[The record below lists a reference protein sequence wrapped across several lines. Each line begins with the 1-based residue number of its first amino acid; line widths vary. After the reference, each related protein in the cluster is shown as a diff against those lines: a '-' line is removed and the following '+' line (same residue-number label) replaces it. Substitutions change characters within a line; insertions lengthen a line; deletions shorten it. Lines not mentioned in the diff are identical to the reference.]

1 MTNLN
6 FRLAQSADI
15 PQLIDLINKS
25 YREQQGRSWTTE
37 LEWVKGQRITEHQLE
52 EQLQFAN
59 SILLV
64 AEANS
69 SKIVACIG
77 LTFEN
82 NQVEVGTFCTDPHV
96 QNMRIGRSVLEY
108 AEQYALKEDP
118 HLTKAVMHV
127 LDVRSELIAY
137 YERRGYVKTGNEQP
151 YPVEANVG
159 VPRVPIKLVEM
170 KKDLI

>member
-6 FRLAQSADI
+6 FRLAQFADI
-15 PQLIDLINKS
+15 PQLVDLINTS

-37 LEWVKGQRITEHQLE
+37 LEFVKGQRITEHQLE
-52 EQLQFAN
+52 EQLQLSN
-59 SILLV
+59 STLLV
-64 AEANS
+64 GETNS

-96 QNMRIGRSVLEY
+96 QNMRVGRSVLEY
-108 AEQYALKEDP
+108 AEQYALKQAP
-118 HLTKAVMHV
+118 YLVNAVMHV

-137 YERRGYVKTGNEQP
+137 YERRGYAKTGNEQP
-151 YPVEANVG
+151 YPVEADVG
-159 VPRVPIKLVEM
+159 GPIVPIKLIEM
-170 KKDLI
+170 KKDLK

>member
-1 MTNLN
+1 MIEET
-6 FRLAQSADI
+6 SASK
-15 PQLIDLINKS
+15 LI
-25 YREQQGRSWTTE
+25 
-37 LEWVKGQRITEHQLE
+37 
-52 EQLQFAN
+52 
-59 SILLV
+59 
-64 AEANS
+64 
-69 SKIVACIG
+69 ACIG

-82 NQVEVGTFCTDPHV
+82 NQVEIGTFCTDPQV
-96 QNMRIGRSVLEY
+96 QNMRVGRSVLEY

-118 HLTKAVMHV
+118 HLTNAVMYV

>member
-6 FRLAQSADI
+6 FRLAQFADI

-118 HLTKAVMHV
+118 HLVNAVMYV

-159 VPRVPIKLVEM
+159 VPMVPIKLIEM
-170 KKDLI
+170 KKDLK

>member
-6 FRLAQSADI
+6 FRLAQFADI
-15 PQLIDLINKS
+15 PQLVDLINTS

-37 LEWVKGQRITEHQLE
+37 LEFVKGQRITEHQLE
-52 EQLQFAN
+52 EQLQLSN
-59 SILLV
+59 STLLV
-64 AEANS
+64 GETNS

-96 QNMRIGRSVLEY
+96 QNMRVGRSVLEY
-108 AEQYALKEDP
+108 AEQYALKEVP
-118 HLTKAVMHV
+118 HLTNAVMYV

-137 YERRGYVKTGNEQP
+137 YERRGYVKTDNEQP

-159 VPRVPIKLVEM
+159 VPIVPIKLIEM
-170 KKDLI
+170 KKDLK

>member
-1 MTNLN
+1 MNYLN
-6 FRLAQSADI
+6 FRLSSFADI
-15 PQLIDLINKS
+15 PQLVDLINKS
-25 YREQQGRSWTTE
+25 YRKQQGRSWTTE
-37 LEWVKGQRITEHQLE
+37 LEWVKGLRITEHQLE
-52 EQLQFAN
+52 EQLQLRN
-59 SILLV
+59 STLLI
-64 AEANS
+64 AETEF

-82 NQVEVGTFCTDPHV
+82 SQVEIGTFCTDPQV
-96 QNMRIGRSVLEY
+96 QNMRVGRSVLEY

-118 HLTKAVMHV
+118 HLTNAVMYV
-127 LDVRSELIAY
+127 LDIRSELIAY

-159 VPRVPIKLVEM
+159 VPKVPIKLVEM

>member
-6 FRLAQSADI
+6 FRLAQFDDI
-15 PQLIDLINKS
+15 PQLVDLINKS

-37 LEWVKGQRITEHQLE
+37 LEFVKGQRITEHQLE
-52 EQLQFAN
+52 EQLQLSN
-59 SILLV
+59 STLLV
-64 AEANS
+64 GETNS

-96 QNMRIGRSVLEY
+96 QNMRVGRSVLEY
-108 AEQYALKEDP
+108 AEQYALKQAP
-118 HLTKAVMHV
+118 YLVNAVMHV

-137 YERRGYVKTGNEQP
+137 YERRGYAKTGNEQP

-159 VPRVPIKLVEM
+159 VPTVPIKLIEM
-170 KKDLI
+170 KKDLK

>member
-1 MTNLN
+1 MNNLN
-6 FRLAQSADI
+6 FRLAQFSDI
-15 PQLIDLINKS
+15 PQLVDLINKS
-25 YREQQGRSWTTE
+25 YREQQHRSWTTE
-37 LEWVKGQRITEHQLE
+37 LEWVKGQRITKHQLE
-52 EQLQFAN
+52 EQLQFEN
-59 SILLV
+59 STLLV
-64 AEANS
+64 AQTNF

-82 NQVEVGTFCTDPHV
+82 KQVEIGTFCTDPQV
-96 QNMRIGRSVLEY
+96 QNMRVGRSVLEY

-118 HLTKAVMHV
+118 QLTNAVMYV

-159 VPRVPIKLVEM
+159 VPIVPIKLVEM